1 MTQQTRVNLSW
12 AAIVG
17 SVVFAILLV
26 ASALAAANHSER
38 AAAPSIDHIAK

>member
-1 MTQQTRVNLSW
+1 MTQQTRLNLSW

-17 SVVFAILLV
+17 SVVFSVLLV

-38 AAAPSIDHIAK
+38 ASAPVTEQTSK